1 MSGPKSGIAGWPEHD
16 RPRERMFDKG
26 PAALSDAELVAL
38 LVRTGALGRSAVDVS
53 RQLLR
58 DAGTLKALAD
68 RPPAE
73 LRRKGLGP
81 AKAAAIAAAFELGR
95 RAASQPDTVRPTF
108 TSSADI
114 FRFFAPS
121 RTGRSREVFEIAI
134 LDTKHRLIR
143 RKIITV
149 GTLNLA
155 LVHPRDVFRPALAEG
170 AAGIVL
176 VHNHP
181 SGDPTPSEED
191 IRLTRQLGQAGD
203 AVGIRVL
210 DHVIL
215 GKDRWFSFADTKRL
229 ER

>member
-1 MSGPKSGIAGWPEHD
+1 MSTPKHGIAGWPEHE
-16 RPRERMFDKG
+16 RPRERLFEKG
-26 PAALSDAELVAL
+26 ASALSDAELLAL
-38 LVRTGALGRSAVDVS
+38 LIRTGDRNVSAVEMS
-53 RQLLR
+53 RRLLK
-58 DAGTLKALAD
+58 DAGSLGALAD
-68 RPPAE
+68 KPAAE
-73 LRRKGLGP
+73 LKRKGLGP
-81 AKAAAIAAAFELGR
+81 TKAAAVAAAFELGR
-95 RAASQPDTVRPTF
+95 RRATQPERSRPAI
-108 TSSADI
+108 TSSADV
-114 FRFFAPS
+114 FRYFAPG
-121 RTGRSREVFEIAI
+121 RTGRTREIFEIAI
-134 LDTKHRLIR
+134 LDVKHRLIR
-143 RKIITV
+143 RKVITV

-191 IRLTRQLGQAGD
+191 IRLTRQLGQAGE

-215 GKDRWFSFADTKRL
+215 GKGRWFSFADSKRL

>member
-1 MSGPKSGIAGWPEHD
+1 MRPRTGIAGWPEAE
-16 RPRERMFDKG
+16 RPRERMFEKG
-26 PAALSDAELVAL
+26 ASALSDAELLAL
-38 LVRTGALGRSAVDVS
+38 LIRTGNAGRSAVELA
-53 RQLLR
+53 RQLLGSSGQLR
-58 DAGTLKALAD
+58 ALAD

-95 RAASQPDTVRPTF
+95 RAASQPEKDRPAF
-108 TSSADI
+108 TSSADVY
-114 FRFFAPS
+114 RHFAPS
-121 RTGRSREVFEIAI
+121 RTGRTREIFEIAI
-134 LDTKHRLIR
+134 LDIKHRLVR

-155 LVHPRDVFRPALAEG
+155 LVHPRDVFRPALAEN

-191 IRLTRQLGQAGD
+191 VKLTRQLGQAGD

>member
-1 MSGPKSGIAGWPEHD
+1 MRSPKTGIAGWPEAE
-16 RPRERMFDKG
+16 RPRERMFEKG
-26 PAALSDAELVAL
+26 PAALSDAELLAL
-38 LVRTGALGRSAVDVS
+38 LVRTGDRGRSAVELS
-53 RQLLR
+53 RQLLG
-58 DAGTLKALAD
+58 DGGTLKTLAD
-68 RPPAE
+68 RQPAE
-73 LRRKGLGP
+73 LKRKGLGA

-95 RAASQPDTVRPTF
+95 RAASQPEKAQPSF
-108 TSSADI
+108 TSSADV
-114 FRFFAPS
+114 FRHFAPS
-121 RTGRSREVFEIAI
+121 RTGRTREIFEIAI
-134 LDTKHRLIR
+134 LDVKHRLIR

-155 LVHPRDVFRPALAEG
+155 LVHPRDVFRPALAEN

-181 SGDPTPSEED
+181 SGDPAPSEED
-191 IRLTRQLGQAGD
+191 IRLTRQLGSAGD